1 MSRTASCGHLWSER
15 RLWVPVRD
23 AVDLICQRPEQA
35 AHRGLIGEAL
45 LIAGF
50 QDLLFQSHKEPRD
63 RVGFACCECL
73 FHGSILSWYLRKY
86 KLVAHLETAE
96 SNRSTMV
103 PMPLAFAFK
112 VAQRA
117 TELASNPLEAAF
129 SLAIARFTGGKFSHV
144 ECWFEGPITAA
155 RCYSARE
162 PHGTSIETI
171 DLSDTSLWELI
182 SVATTRDEDL
192 LVKGFC
198 LG

>member
-1 MSRTASCGHLWSER
+1 
-15 RLWVPVRD
+15 
-23 AVDLICQRPEQA
+23 
-35 AHRGLIGEAL
+35 
-45 LIAGF
+45 
-50 QDLLFQSHKEPRD
+50 
-63 RVGFACCECL
+63 
-73 FHGSILSWYLRKY
+73 
-86 KLVAHLETAE
+86 
-96 SNRSTMV
+96 
-103 PMPLAFAFK
+103 MPLAFAFK

-117 TELASNPLEAAF
+117 AELASNPLEAAF

-198 LG
+198 LGACGRPYDAAGILGIGSNLNIHIPWDRFCSEANFEVPHTLFGFRPTIEPRKVAPSGCPPGGCGFYELLKGTQ